1 MNEQEQENVFQSIM
15 DGSVQNSYSSHSTN
29 AAAETIVN
37 VVAILVLIAGIFCGM
52 ALIGNGVDLNN
63 SFRGNGGTVLIIAGV
78 IVIIISIIQWAFMKI
93 VINISRN
100 LFNINEFLRARFS
113 DKEN

>member
-37 VVAILVLIAGIFCGM
+37 VLAILVLMAGIFCGM

-63 SFRGNGGTVLIIAGV
+63 SFRGGTVLIIAGV

>member
-29 AAAETIVN
+29 ATAETIVN
-37 VVAILVLIAGIFCGM
+37 VLAILVLMAGVIAGV
-52 ALIGNGVDLNN
+52 ALIGSGATSDY
-63 SFRGNGGTVLIIAGV
+63 GEETLIIIGV
-78 IVIIISIIQWAFMKI
+78 IVIIISMIQWAFMKI